1 MCIEI
6 GFTQKFL
13 VTQNVIV
20 KVKVKFKIL
29 YFSDLIDF
37 DYLHL
42 SMQKTKFKGQIDL
55 IFSSGLLSFF

>member
-6 GFTQKFL
+6 GFTQKIL

-37 DYLHL
+37 DYLYL

-55 IFSSGLLSFF
+55 ILVFSAVVC

>member
-55 IFSSGLLSFF
+55 ILVFSAVVC